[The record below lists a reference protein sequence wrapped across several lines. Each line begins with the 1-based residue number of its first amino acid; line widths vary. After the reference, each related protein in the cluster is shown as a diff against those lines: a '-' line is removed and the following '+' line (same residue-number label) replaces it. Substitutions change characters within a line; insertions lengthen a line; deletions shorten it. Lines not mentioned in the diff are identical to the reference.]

1 MKLNVQK
8 TKYMVVNY
16 TRNYKFNTRLH
27 LEGKLLE
34 QVHQAKLLGLIV
46 SDDLTWKEN
55 TDFLVKKAYKR
66 MCLLTNLF
74 EFAVPQYELVNIYS
88 LYIRSVVEQSCI
100 VWHSSLTSGE
110 KFDLERIQKVALRI
124 ILKDKYVG
132 YEDALRQCN
141 LKSLGERRSD
151 LCLKFA
157 KKCVKNEKTRDMFP
171 INDKARNTR
180 VTEKFF
186 VTKAKT
192 DRLAKSAVP
201 FMQRL
206 LNSLK

>member
-1 MKLNVQK
+1 
-8 TKYMVVNY
+8 
-16 TRNYKFNTRLH
+16 
-27 LEGKLLE
+27 
-34 QVHQAKLLGLIV
+34 
-46 SDDLTWKEN
+46 
-55 TDFLVKKAYKR
+55 
-66 MCLLTNLF
+66 MCILSNLF
-74 EFAVPQYELVNIYS
+74 EFAVPQEELVNIYT

-110 KFDLERIQKVALRI
+110 KYDLERIQKVALRI
-124 ILKDKYVG
+124 ILKDRYTS
-132 YEDALRQCN
+132 YEEALKQTN
-141 LKSLGERRSD
+141 LKTLSERRSD

-157 KKCVKNEKTRDMFP
+157 KKCVKNEKTSDIFP
-171 INDKARNTR
+171 INDKARSTR

-206 LNSLK
+206 LNSRK

>member
-1 MKLNVQK
+1 M
-8 TKYMVVNY
+8 
-16 TRNYKFNTRLH
+16 
-27 LEGKLLE
+27 
-34 QVHQAKLLGLIV
+34 
-46 SDDLTWKEN
+46 
-55 TDFLVKKAYKR
+55 
-66 MCLLTNLF
+66 
-74 EFAVPQYELVNIYS
+74 
-88 LYIRSVVEQSCI
+88 EQSYI